1 MGSELKKLIRRKK
14 IKQKLDELYERSET
28 VLIIHYSCESFYDR
42 PNGKTPRITSIAVRN
57 LASGQTESFSI
68 HKVAELKNISFQSIP
83 EDYDSLESEMLD
95 EYFAFVQSHLG
106 HYWVH
111 WNMRDINYG
120 FQAIEHRYRILGG
133 APFKIDE
140 AQKFDLARAL
150 IAVFGIGYIGHPR
163 LQRLIQK
170 NKITDIGFLNGQQ
183 EAEAFDNG
191 EYVKLHQ
198 STLRKADILANI
210 FERTIDK
217 SIKTNAR
224 WKDIYGKGPAIA
236 GEILKEHWFF
246 SLLGFVAIVFSIITG
261 IGYFF

>member
-1 MGSELKKLIRRKK
+1 M
-14 IKQKLDELYERSET
+14 
-28 VLIIHYSCESFYDR
+28 
-42 PNGKTPRITSIAVRN
+42 
-57 LASGQTESFSI
+57 
-68 HKVAELKNISFQSIP
+68 
-83 EDYDSLESEMLD
+83 
-95 EYFAFVQSHLG
+95 
-106 HYWVH
+106 
-111 WNMRDINYG
+111 
-120 FQAIEHRYRILGG
+120 
-133 APFKIDE
+133 
-140 AQKFDLARAL
+140 
-150 IAVFGIGYIGHPR
+150 FGIGYIGHPR

-224 WKDIYGKGPAIA
+224 WKDIYGKSPTIA